1 MREKQYPASLLI
13 KIGIVG
19 KTNTGKTTFFNA
31 STGSTA
37 EVSTYPFT
45 TKKPNIATGQ
55 VQTLCVCRELHLK
68 DKPKNST
75 CIDGWRFVPLEILDL
90 PGLIKGAWAG
100 RGLGTQFLNVVA
112 QADALLH
119 VVDAS
124 GSIDPEGKITRA
136 GMGNPVLDV
145 YDIEEELI
153 LWFKVAVDRALQRI
167 RRRTFRKQGSYDG
180 PLAKELA
187 GIGVRREHVV
197 QALAE
202 AKLED
207 KFPKEWKDEDS
218 RNFSEKLRAI
228 SKPTII
234 IANKMDLAYADKN
247 FDKLRGE
254 FKSQL
259 VIPAC
264 SEAELALRRAQEKGF
279 IQYIPGEETFQV
291 LDESRLTKDQAW
303 ALAYVQQ
310 KVMTKLMRT
319 GVQFALNSCIFKL
332 LGMNAVYPVED
343 AKNLADKRGNVLPD
357 VFLVPNGRTAK
368 DLAQEIHSELAA
380 RMLYA
385 IDARNGLRLPNDYIL
400 RDRDV
405 ISIVTAARKKE

>member
-1 MREKQYPASLLI
+1 MI

-218 RNFSEKLRAI
+218 RNFSEKLRTI
-228 SKPTII
+228 SKPTVI

-247 FDKLRGE
+247 FDRLRGE

-357 VFLVPNGRTAK
+357 VFLVPNGRTVK

>member
-1 MREKQYPASLLI
+1 MI
-13 KIGIVG
+13 KVGIVG

-31 STGSTA
+31 ATGSTA
-37 EVSTYPFT
+37 EISTYPFT
-45 TKKPNIATGQ
+45 TKKPNIAKGD
-55 VQTLCVCRELHLK
+55 VQTLCVCRELNLK
-68 DKPKNST
+68 DKPRNST
-75 CIDGWRFVPLEILDL
+75 CTDGWRFIPVEIIDL

-124 GSIDPEGKITRA
+124 GSIDPDGKIAKA

-153 LWFKVAVDRALQRI
+153 LWFKVAVDRALQRT
-167 RRRTFRKQGSYDG
+167 RRRTMRKPTQFVD

-187 GIGVRREHVV
+187 GIGVKREHVAK
-197 QALAE
+197 ALASSQ
-202 AKLED
+202 LEE
-207 KFPKEWKDEDS
+207 KPPKDWNDEDS
-218 RNFSEKLRAI
+218 RAFSEHLRGI
-228 SKPTII
+228 SRPTII
-234 IANKMDLAYADKN
+234 IANKMDLAYAEKN
-247 FDKLRGE
+247 FERLREE
-254 FKSQL
+254 FKTQL
-259 VIPAC
+259 VIPVC

-279 IQYIPGEETFQV
+279 IEYVPGEETFHV
-291 LDESRLTKDQAW
+291 IDESRLTKDQAW

-319 GVQFALNSCIFKL
+319 GVQFALNACVFKL

-343 AKNLADKRGNVLPD
+343 PEKMADKKGNVLPD
-357 VFLVPNGRTAK
+357 VMLVPNGRTAK
-368 DLAQEIHSELAA
+368 DLAMSIHSEIAS

-385 IDARNGLRLPNDYIL
+385 IDARNGLRLPNEYIL

-405 ISIVTAARKKE
+405 ISVVTAARKKE

>member
-1 MREKQYPASLLI
+1 MIRV
-13 KIGIVG
+13 GIVG

-31 STGSTA
+31 ATSSTA

-55 VQTLCVCRELHLK
+55 VQTLCVCRELGLT
-68 DKPKNST
+68 DKPKNSA
-75 CIDGWRFVPLEILDL
+75 CVDGWRFVPIEIIDL
-90 PGLIKGAWAG
+90 PGLIKGAWVG

-112 QADALLH
+112 QADALIH

-124 GSIDPEGKITRA
+124 GSIDPEGKITRP

-153 LWFKVAVDRALQRI
+153 LWFKVAVDRGLQRL
-167 RRRTFRKQGSYDG
+167 RRKTLRKAGPYDA
-180 PLAKELA
+180 PFAKELA
-187 GIGVRREHVV
+187 GIGVKQKHVTL
-197 QALAE
+197 ALSE
-202 AKLED
+202 SMLEE
-207 KFPKEWKDEDS
+207 KPPKDWKDEDA
-218 RNFSEKLRAI
+218 RTFAEKIRTI

-234 IANKMDLAYADKN
+234 IANKMDLAHSERN
-247 FDKLRGE
+247 FEKLREE

-264 SEAELALRRAQEKGF
+264 SEAELALRRAQEKSF
-279 IQYIPGEETFQV
+279 IQYIPGEETFKV

-319 GVQFALNSCIFKL
+319 GVQFALNACVFKL

-343 AKNLADKRGNVLPD
+343 AKNFADKKGNVLPD
-357 VFLVPNGRTAK
+357 TFLIPTGHTAK
-368 DLAQEIHSELAA
+368 DLAKEIHSELAA
-380 RMLYA
+380 KMLYA
-385 IDARNGLRLPNDYIL
+385 LDARNGLQLPNDYLL
-400 RDRDV
+400 RDRDI
-405 ISIVTAARKKE
+405 ISIVAAARKRA

>member
-1 MREKQYPASLLI
+1 MPMI

-31 STGSTA
+31 ATSSTA

-45 TKKPNIATGQ
+45 TKKPNIASGQ
-55 VQTLCVCRELHLK
+55 VQTPCVCRELGLK
-68 DKPKNST
+68 DTPKNST
-75 CIDGWRFVPLEILDL
+75 CMDGWRFVPIEIIDL

-124 GSIDPEGKITRA
+124 GSVDPEGRITHP
-136 GMGNPVLDV
+136 GMGNPILDI

-153 LWFKVAVDRALQRI
+153 LWFKAAVDRALARL
-167 RRRTFRKQGSYDG
+167 RKKTLKKSASYDA

-187 GIGVRREHVV
+187 GIGVRLQHVTR
-197 QALAE
+197 ALAD
-202 AKLED
+202 AKLAE
-207 KFPKEWKDEDS
+207 KTPKDWKDEDT
-218 RNFSEKLRAI
+218 RLFAEKIRAV
-228 SKPTII
+228 SKPTIL
-234 IANKMDLAYADKN
+234 IANKMDLAQAEQN
-247 FDKLRGE
+247 FERLREE

-259 VIPAC
+259 VIPVC

-279 IQYIPGEETFQV
+279 IQYVPGEEAFRV
-291 LDESRLTKDQAW
+291 VDESRLSKDQAW

-310 KVMTKLMRT
+310 KVLTKLMRT
-319 GVQFALNSCIFKL
+319 GVQFALNSCVFKL

-343 AKNLADKRGNVLPD
+343 PKRLADRKGNVLPD
-357 VFLVPNGRTAK
+357 TFLIPTGHTAR
-368 DLAQEIHSELAA
+368 DLAREIHTDLASK
-380 RMLYA
+380 MLYA
-385 IDARNGLRLPNDYIL
+385 IDARNGLRLPSDYTL

-405 ISIVTAARKKE
+405 ISIVAAARKKD

>member
-1 MREKQYPASLLI
+1 LREKQYPASLLI